1 LISHSK
7 MDLFLTKHNT
17 YHSMGFDIGFIM
29 NKKENDIKMKKYEV
43 IETKEMLRCEMIDNY
58 FALYEKTECKEFG
71 IVNNT
76 VVEKGCSLE
85 KTVTILK
92 GNDEST
98 LQIVKSYSVKAPDLS
113 EIRDKIIQDYPE
125 LFKKVNLTKQAV

>member
-1 LISHSK
+1 
-7 MDLFLTKHNT
+7 
-17 YHSMGFDIGFIM
+17 
-29 NKKENDIKMKKYEV
+29 MKKYEV
-43 IETKEMLRCEMIDNY
+43 IKTEELLRCEMVDNY
-58 FALYEKTECKEFG
+58 FALYEETECKEFG
-71 IVNNT
+71 IVDNT

-98 LQIVKSYSVKAPDLS
+98 LQLVKSYSVKTQDLS
-113 EIRDKIIQDYPE
+113 EIRDKLIEDYPD